1 MNHAHSARLF
11 KLASPLR
18 KMNRIGEISANPDHR
33 GRNHGDRSGDIRAS
47 GGRDP
52 HGLRQFHSRSE
63 TAPSSSQEGREELA
77 IVVA

>member
-52 HGLRQFHSRSE
+52 RGLHRFRSRSE
-63 TAPSSSQEGREELA
+63 TARSSSPGEREEQA